1 MKTARFYSRAKYR
14 YGQCSK
20 CSRVSGAFL
29 AQLAQFVQGTGFHS
43 EVPLQAKTS
52 IVERY
57 QRYNKA
63 KAHVPEH
70 VNESHWS
77 PLNSAPRAVELRQA
91 SAKVRHDWSVKAT
104 YLPTKYQY

>member
-1 MKTARFYSRAKYR
+1 MKKDGFCYSKYR

-52 IVERY
+52 VVERY

-63 KAHVPEH
+63 QCTVTRKR
-70 VNESHWS
+70 ESLDS
-77 PLNSAPRAVELRQA
+77 
-91 SAKVRHDWSVKAT
+91 T
-104 YLPTKYQY
+104 